1 MSLRILL
8 IGSGGREHA
17 LARAL
22 RRSASC
28 AALYCAPGNPG
39 IESEAT
45 CVTLDVNDH
54 GAVITW
60 CRENTISLVVVG
72 PEQPLAAG
80 IADSL
85 RGAGLAVFGPSASA
99 ARIETSKGFAKDLMQ
114 RAGVPT
120 AAYRRFDGTQVD
132 EAVAYVSTHSTPV
145 VIKADGLAA
154 GKGVVI
160 AEATADAEE
169 TVRDMFAGAFG
180 SSGSSIVVES
190 FLVGEEA
197 SLFAV
202 CDGERYVALAP
213 AQDHK
218 RIGDCDTGKNT
229 GGMGAYA
236 PAPLVTPDVHAW
248 ACTHIIE
255 PTLAAL
261 RTAGSP
267 FIGCLFAGLMV
278 HEDGT
283 SSVVEF
289 NCRFGDPETQSVMSV
304 LDADVAALFN
314 SAAHGTLDVT
324 TINRIAAQHACTVV
338 MASGG
343 YPDSFTTGH
352 PIHGLDTVHGEN
364 VIVYHAGTKRVGND
378 IFSSGGRVLGVT
390 GLGSTLRAARDAAY
404 AAVERITFEREVH
417 RSDIGA
423 KGLRRLGEQP

>member
-1 MSLRILL
+1 
-8 IGSGGREHA
+8 
-17 LARAL
+17 
-22 RRSASC
+22 
-28 AALYCAPGNPG
+28 
-39 IESEAT
+39 
-45 CVTLDVNDH
+45 
-54 GAVITW
+54 
-60 CRENTISLVVVG
+60 
-72 PEQPLAAG
+72 
-80 IADSL
+80 
-85 RGAGLAVFGPSASA
+85 
-99 ARIETSKGFAKDLMQ
+99 
-114 RAGVPT
+114 
-120 AAYRRFDGTQVD
+120 
-132 EAVAYVSTHSTPV
+132 
-145 VIKADGLAA
+145 
-154 GKGVVI
+154 
-160 AEATADAEE
+160 
-169 TVRDMFAGAFG
+169 
-180 SSGSSIVVES
+180 
-190 FLVGEEA
+190 
-197 SLFAV
+197 
-202 CDGERYVALAP
+202 
-213 AQDHK
+213 
-218 RIGDCDTGKNT
+218 
-229 GGMGAYA
+229 
-236 PAPLVTPDVHAW
+236 
-248 ACTHIIE
+248 
-255 PTLAAL
+255 
-261 RTAGSP
+261 
-267 FIGCLFAGLMV
+267 MV